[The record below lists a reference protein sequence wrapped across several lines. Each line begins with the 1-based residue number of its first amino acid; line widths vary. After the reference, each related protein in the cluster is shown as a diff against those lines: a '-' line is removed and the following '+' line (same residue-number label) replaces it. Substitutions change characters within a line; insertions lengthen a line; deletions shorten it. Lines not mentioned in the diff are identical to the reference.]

1 MILNPDPEDLSP
13 TEDLPESI
21 DEQREPDQ
29 DAVDTNESHTEA
41 AEPSALS
48 PGDEGEAP
56 TDLALEKSDTQTD
69 PSPDESDAAADH
81 NPEGSE
87 NQDDNLAK
95 PDAPDQDADDEADVT
110 FDGNRPIVQEL
121 QYKTPKAKGAGE
133 DDEPA
138 DDELKFSTVA
148 EAKAVV
154 EGFLFSSNE
163 PLSVARL
170 SKLMGDLHPKTV
182 RGLLLELQWD
192 YENRPGALQVIEI
205 AGGYLLSTRP
215 YVAPW
220 MFRLHKLKR
229 RSPLSPATLE
239 TLAIIAYRQPITKG
253 EIEGIRGV
261 ETGAPLR
268 TLQELNLIEA
278 RGRREVVGRPQLYV
292 TTDHFLKVFALN
304 SLAELPSIS
313 ELKSRFAEE
322 QRLKTAVKKPADET
336 AQEEPAAEESA
347 DAPNSNET
355 VAASE
360 EDAKATEQ
368 PGNDPDRED
377 EASDLSEDASEMDSG
392 EEMAHDDGLSEE
404 GLSNEASIEADAD
417 TDYEESSDDPE
428 NPANEVEGVEQD
440 ESTDSEQKPG
450 SE

>member
-1 MILNPDPEDLSP
+1 MILNPDPEDLIT
-13 TEDLPESI
+13 TENKPESI
-21 DEQREPDQ
+21 DDSNKPAP
-29 DAVDTNESHTEA
+29 DAVADGKSENEAEEPLNLPPDNDGETATADQTLEEAVGETNT
-41 AEPSALS
+41 L
-48 PGDEGEAP
+48 
-56 TDLALEKSDTQTD
+56 Q
-69 PSPDESDAAADH
+69 DESDVAPDRDSEASKAA
-81 NPEGSE
+81 EGESSQSDE
-87 NQDDNLAK
+87 TE
-95 PDAPDQDADDEADVT
+95 PDAEDEADVT

-121 QYKTPKAKGAGE
+121 QYKESKTKAATE
-133 DDEPA
+133 EDEPA
-138 DDELKFSTVA
+138 DELRFSTVA

-192 YENRPGALQVIEI
+192 YENRPGALQVVEI
-205 AGGYLLSTRP
+205 AGGYLMSTRP

-239 TLAIIAYRQPITKG
+239 ALAIIAYRQPITKG
-253 EIEGIRGV
+253 EIEGVRGV

-322 QRLKTAVKKPADET
+322 QRLKTPVKKAMDET
-336 AQEEPAAEESA
+336 AKEPTAEETADGPEATETTALSEGNADSA
-347 DAPNSNET
+347 DVISDDLDPAESGEADQEMDLDDDALESDDAQGIHDEKNALDEEN
-355 VAASE
+355 ASDE
-360 EDAKATEQ
+360 GLDSEADS
-368 PGNDPDRED
+368 DPDLD
-377 EASDLSEDASEMDSG
+377 DAQG
-392 EEMAHDDGLSEE
+392 
-404 GLSNEASIEADAD
+404 
-417 TDYEESSDDPE
+417 
-428 NPANEVEGVEQD
+428 
-440 ESTDSEQKPG
+440 
-450 SE
+450 